1 MPHLEDESLYARAS
15 DKVILEK
22 TRSIV
27 DKEVER
33 SKVFDATLEDSIP
46 QFEINELSLGRVV
59 GRGGFCVAREI
70 TSIKLKVE
78 EDVSNRKVGGLSLLR
93 KASHSMAHSEG
104 ESTREYLARRLW
116 SKAGKYVIK
125 QVDSELFYSDRV
137 TFLKGMIDIALET
150 KYLASLEH
158 PHLLK
163 IRGVSKTSPS
173 NAFGTFVI
181 LDQLTETLGKRL
193 NSWMQRKRA
202 TKGITGA
209 LTGGK
214 GKVNK
219 LYTERLLAVY
229 DIAEAMYYL
238 HGRKIIYRDLVSQCY
253 VLRLAYSF
261 IFIVDFSHTCHL
273 SAMITF
279 SIYESVETRQHWIRC
294 ARHLKNL

>member
-1 MPHLEDESLYARAS
+1 MPHLEDASLYARAS
-15 DKVILEK
+15 EQVILEK

-27 DKEVER
+27 EKEVER
-33 SKVFDATLEDSIP
+33 SQVFDATLEENIP
-46 QFEINELSLGRVV
+46 QFEINELSLGRVL

-78 EDVSNRKVGGLSLLR
+78 QDDGSNRRFGGLSLLR
-93 KASHSMAHSEG
+93 KSSHSMAHSEG

-150 KYLASLEH
+150 KFLASLEH

-163 IRGVSKTSPS
+163 IRGVSKTSPC
-173 NAFGTFVI
+173 NEFGNFVI

-209 LTGGK
+209 LTGGR

-219 LYTERLLAVY
+219 LYTERLLAMY

-238 HGRKIIYRDLVSQCY
+238 HGRKIIYRDLVSQCCVVWCIWRIIY
-253 VLRLAYSF
+253 
-261 IFIVDFSHTCHL
+261 IFIVDLTYAISLQCSHSPSLT
-273 SAMITF
+273 M
-279 SIYESVETRQHWIRC
+279 
-294 ARHLKNL
+294 

>member
-1 MPHLEDESLYARAS
+1 MPHLEDSSLYARAS
-15 DKVILEK
+15 EKAILEK

-27 DKEVER
+27 EKEVER
-33 SKVFDATLEDSIP
+33 SKVFDATLEESIP
-46 QFEINELSLGRVV
+46 QFDIKELYMGRVL

-78 EDVSNRKVGGLSLLR
+78 EDGSNRKVSGLRLSR
-93 KASHSMAHSEG
+93 KGSHSMAQSEG

-116 SKAGKYVIK
+116 AKTGKYVIK

-137 TFLKGMIDIALET
+137 TFLKGMIDLALET
-150 KYLASLEH
+150 KYLASLDH

-163 IRGVSKTSPS
+163 IRGVSKASPS
-173 NAFGTFVI
+173 NEFGNFVI

-202 TKGITGA
+202 TKGITGF

-238 HGRKIIYRDLVSQCY
+238 HGRGIIYRDLVS
-253 VLRLAYSF
+253 
-261 IFIVDFSHTCHL
+261 VD
-273 SAMITF
+273 A
-279 SIYESVETRQHWIRC
+279 
-294 ARHLKNL
+294 